1 MLDINTVIPYIL
13 LTIPYILGFCI
24 LFISIR
30 WNNRYFKTEMLLF
43 ALDIILFVVSY
54 WVYSVYVLN

>member
-13 LTIPYILGFCI
+13 LAISFILGFCI

-30 WNNRYFKTEMLLF
+30 WNNKYFKTEMVLL
-43 ALDIILFVVSY
+43 ALDIILLVVSL